1 MAKVKEVTVMTGISF
16 DHKGVWYKNE
26 ACIKMELDEKDDV
39 EEVYEDCW
47 NQVINEV
54 EKQVNSIVEE

>member
-26 ACIKMELDEKDDV
+26 ACIKMELDEEDNV